1 MKIAI
6 IGFDGQLGMDCQKI
20 LSPNHHLITPT
31 LAELDLCDQKSV
43 DTLIATEK
51 PDVVINCAAFTAV
64 DNCEKEKDLSWKINA
79 TGPGFL
85 AKACEEI
92 KARLIQVSTDY
103 VFDGKKPIPQ
113 SYNETDKVN
122 PLSQYGLS
130 KLAGEMEVQK
140 HCSDHVILRT
150 AWLYSA
156 HGPNFLKTMLRITLA
171 DPDAVRK
178 VVDDQYGSLTW
189 SFTLAKQ
196 IEKLLTSD
204 IQGVVHTTS
213 DGYSTWYAAACYF
226 LNTMGVQHKL
236 IPCATSEYPTPAHRP
251 TNSILANSVLEKKG
265 ISVFVDWK
273 EDINTFVANFREQLL
288 QEMQQQ

>member
-1 MKIAI
+1 MKIVI

-20 LSPNHHLITPT
+20 LSPNQHLITPT

-64 DNCEKEKDLSWKINA
+64 DNCEKEEDLSWKINA
-79 TGPGFL
+79 VGPRFL
-85 AKACEEI
+85 AKACEEA

-103 VFDGKKPIPQ
+103 VFDGNKPIPQ
-113 SYNETDKVN
+113 SYSETDKVN
-122 PLSQYGLS
+122 PLSQYGRS

-204 IQGVVHTTS
+204 IQGVAHTTS
-213 DGYSTWYAAACYF
+213 EGYSTWYAAACYF
-226 LNTMGVQHKL
+226 LNTMGVKHKL
-236 IPCATSEYPTPAHRP
+236 TPCATSEYPTPAHRP
-251 TNSILANSVLEKKG
+251 TNSILTNSVIEEKG

-273 EDINTFVANFREQLL
+273 EDIDIFVANFKEQLL
-288 QEMQQQ
+288 QEIQQ